1 MTKKNESITLAICE
15 GDRKALEEIAIAHGC
30 TYGAKPNVSE
40 LFRRIAQGKLRV
52 IAASEDYELCQL
64 LDRAEVRRAIE
75 LIKNIKD

>member
-1 MTKKNESITLAICE
+1 MTKKNESITLSVCE
-15 GDRKALEEIAIAHGC
+15 ADSKALEEIAAAHGC
-30 TYGAKPNVSE
+30 TYGSKANVSE

-75 LIKNIKD
+75 LLAKQ